1 MKDSDILTITTQSAA
16 ITGHAYR
23 QERDTICKFVSG
35 GMAVAGGVS
44 YLAGRATAIS
54 LTKATEILNPNTPLV
69 ILKGID
75 EFSSIAV
82 ASSLFFGYFM
92 REITGQIKKFDDYRK
107 QYLGK

>member
-1 MKDSDILTITTQSAA
+1 MEDSDILTITAQSAA
-16 ITGHAYR
+16 VTGYAYR

-44 YLAGRATAIS
+44 YLAGRGTAIS
-54 LTKATEILNPNTPLV
+54 ASKAAEILNPNTPPV
-69 ILKGID
+69 VLKGID

-92 REITGQIKKFDDYRK
+92 GEITVQIKKFDEYRK
-107 QYLGK
+107 QNHRK

>member
-1 MKDSDILTITTQSAA
+1 MKDSDILTVAAQSAA

-44 YLAGRATAIS
+44 YLAGRTTAFS
-54 LTKATEILNPNTPLV
+54 LTKATEILNPNTPPA
-69 ILKGID
+69 ILRGID

-92 REITGQIKKFDDYRK
+92 GEITAQIRKFDEYRK
-107 QYLGK
+107 QNRK